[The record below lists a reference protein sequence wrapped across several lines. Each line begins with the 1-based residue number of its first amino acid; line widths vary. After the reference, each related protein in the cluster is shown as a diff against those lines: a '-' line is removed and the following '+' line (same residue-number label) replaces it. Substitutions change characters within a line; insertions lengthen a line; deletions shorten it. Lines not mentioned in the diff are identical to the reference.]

1 MFCILFLT
9 RDLYCVYYE
18 KILYYK
24 QYAIIK
30 RKISLSEYV
39 PIVLLVIL
47 LLFALR
53 CEHFSSPRHVRV
65 FLRHCDFIDRRIGA
79 LCNFDDLQTDLITAQ
94 ECTYA
99 SLCDRSSIKLSGYGK
114 LLINI
119 HAERFNYY
127 SLLRACQYSESVVD
141 TSSIEVDVVDRIPP
155 VLGDTPLSL
164 SAVK

>member
-1 MFCILFLT
+1 MYIASMIKNTALQT
-9 RDLYCVYYE
+9 MRYKK
-18 KILYYK
+18 KIF
-24 QYAIIK
+24 
-30 RKISLSEYV
+30 LSEYV
-39 PIVLLVIL
+39 SIVLLVIL

-53 CEHFSSPRHVRV
+53 CEHFSLPHHVPG
-65 FLRHCDFIDRRIGA
+65 FLRHCDFIDRRSGV
-79 LCNFDDLQTDLITAQ
+79 LCNFDDVQADLITAQ

-99 SLCDRSSIKLSGYGK
+99 SRCDRSLIKLPKWGK

-141 TSSIEVDVVDRIPP
+141 ASSIEVDVVDRIPP
-155 VLGDTPLSL
+155 VLSDTPLSL